1 MAGTALITGCS
12 TGIGRELAAQL
23 HALGWT
29 VFVTARKLN
38 SLASFAE
45 QEGFIPI
52 ELDVNHPEQ
61 RAALAAKLQA
71 HGQLDLLVNNA
82 GYGAMGPIIEMPAEQ
97 LQLQFD
103 TNVFAPVALA
113 QLCFPLLRNSNKGCI
128 VNLGSISGIV
138 TTPFSG
144 AYCAT
149 KSALHSLSDAMRME
163 LAPFGIKVITIMPGA
178 IASEFGNN
186 ASGSLSST
194 LPSNSVYQPVKQHI
208 EARANASQQN
218 STSTTDF
225 VAAMVATIS
234 KENPPAEKRIGN
246 GSTTLPMLKKLLPL
260 RWVDG
265 ILQKKFGLNTRL

>member
-12 TGIGRELAAQL
+12 TGIGRELASQL

-29 VFVTARKLN
+29 VFVTARKIEAL
-38 SLASFAE
+38 SFFTH
-45 QEGFIPI
+45 QDGFIPV
-52 ELDVNHPEQ
+52 ELDVNNPEQ
-61 RAALAAKLQA
+61 RVALAEQLHA
-71 HGQLDLLVNNA
+71 HGRLDLLVNNA
-82 GYGAMGPIIEMPAEQ
+82 GYGAMGPIIEMPAAE

-113 QLCFPLLRNSNKGCI
+113 QLCFPLLRQSTKGRI
-128 VNLGSISGIV
+128 VNLGSISGLV

-163 LAPFGIKVITIMPGA
+163 LAPFGIDVITIMPGA

-186 ASGSLSST
+186 AASSLANT
-194 LPSNSVYQPVKQHI
+194 LPSDSVYQPVKQYI

-218 STSTTDF
+218 STGTADF
-225 VAAMVATIS
+225 VAAMVKTITQE
-234 KENPPAEKRIGN
+234 KPPAEQRIGN
-246 GSTTLPMLKKLLPL
+246 GSTTLPLLKKLLPL
-260 RWVDG
+260 RWVDA

>member
-1 MAGTALITGCS
+1 MAGTALVTGCS
-12 TGIGRELAAQL
+12 TGIGRELASQL

-29 VFVTARKLN
+29 VFVTARNL
-38 SLASFAE
+38 STLTFFAE
-45 QEGFIPI
+45 QEGFIPV
-52 ELDVNHPEQ
+52 ELDVNNPSQ
-61 RAALAAKLQA
+61 RAALAEKLQA

-97 LQLQFD
+97 LQLQFA

-113 QLCFPLLRNSNKGCI
+113 QLCFPLLRNSKQGRI
-128 VNLGSISGIV
+128 VNLGSISGII

-163 LAPFGIKVITIMPGA
+163 LAPFGIQVLTIMPGA

-186 ASGSLSST
+186 AAGSLSNT
-194 LPSNSVYQPVKQHI
+194 LPSDSVYQPLRQYI

-218 STSTTDF
+218 STSTADF
-225 VAAMVATIS
+225 VAALVATLN

-246 GSTTLPMLKKLLPL
+246 GSTALPMLKKLLPL

-265 ILQKKFGLNTRL
+265 MLQKKFGLNARL